1 MSVTSETDFETGFLT
16 YMLSKIDQWRRDVL
30 DVCEAFGVDE
40 EEKRNALEYLDK
52 LEEEVL
58 NLLIFH

>member
-1 MSVTSETDFETGFLT
+1 MSVTFEADFETGFLT
-16 YMLSKIDQWRRDVL
+16 YMLNKIDQWRRDVI
-30 DVCEAFGVDE
+30 DFCEVFNVDE
-40 EEKRNALEYLDK
+40 DEKRSALEYLDK